1 VYGEAGG
8 GVRRC
13 HHHREGTVADECECI
28 TCQTLMCL
36 SIQTQRQPW
45 VSGAVTSGLT
55 RSARRTLKESE
66 VRRVRRQGDCL
77 CGAEPSTRARK
88 VLEVPAVQNKLHSTE
103 VRFHL
108 SQKRVQ
114 CLEVFGSQTCLLK
127 SVLEYVSGAPETAVF
142 KKYICVVH

>member
-1 VYGEAGG
+1 
-8 GVRRC
+8 
-13 HHHREGTVADECECI
+13 
-28 TCQTLMCL
+28 
-36 SIQTQRQPW
+36 
-45 VSGAVTSGLT
+45 
-55 RSARRTLKESE
+55 LKESE

-77 CGAEPSTRARK
+77 CGADQGGTTRARK

-142 KKYICVVH
+142 KKYLRSTLEYVHSEY